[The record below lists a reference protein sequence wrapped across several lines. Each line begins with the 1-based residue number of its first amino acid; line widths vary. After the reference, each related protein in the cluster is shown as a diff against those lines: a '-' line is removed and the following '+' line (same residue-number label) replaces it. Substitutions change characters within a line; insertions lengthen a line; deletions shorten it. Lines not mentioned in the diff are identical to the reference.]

1 MLKKMS
7 IALLAASI
15 LAAPALAAGSGKTFA
30 AAKPDRTATMQV
42 KHQANTT
49 EAKSIAGK
57 PHLNKVARHHRA
69 KYRHYAHRHH
79 KKVSTM
85 HASAK
90 SHVSTKA
97 RLGLN
102 KSAHKVSFNNIKK
115 TGTKLSFKHVRSAT
129 RRG

>member
-85 HASAK
+85 HASATSHTK
-90 SHVSTKA
+90 S

-102 KSAHKVSFNNIKK
+102 KSAHKVSVNNIKK
-115 TGTKLSFKHVRSAT
+115 TGAKLSFKHVRSAT